1 MGSPLGVMWRC
12 VILLVLGLGLPACD
26 CGGTPAHL
34 VVNLKTDLRAGL
46 DDFARRALGSVE
58 AVELPRTGRSV
69 ARGEPLFSVSRGRLT
84 AHFAAP
90 MSGKVV
96 QVNEAL
102 ASDPELLTR
111 SPYGKGWV
119 CLLQPSDLAGELAS
133 LRIGAPVVVENVM
146 SCSSGVATPFE
157 VRAAWY

>member
-1 MGSPLGVMWRC
+1 MV
-12 VILLVLGLGLPACD
+12 
-26 CGGTPAHL
+26 
-34 VVNLKTDLRAGL
+34 
-46 DDFARRALGSVE
+46 
-58 AVELPRTGRSV
+58 
-69 ARGEPLFSVSRGRLT
+69 RGEPLFSVSRGRLT

-119 CLLQPSDLAGELAS
+119 CVLQPKDLAGELGS
-133 LRIGAPVVVENVM
+133 LRIGAPVVEWYREEIARLRKAKRELPAP
-146 SCSSGVATPFE
+146 ATEEDWAAFE
-157 VRAAWY
+157 QEFLLSAAAR